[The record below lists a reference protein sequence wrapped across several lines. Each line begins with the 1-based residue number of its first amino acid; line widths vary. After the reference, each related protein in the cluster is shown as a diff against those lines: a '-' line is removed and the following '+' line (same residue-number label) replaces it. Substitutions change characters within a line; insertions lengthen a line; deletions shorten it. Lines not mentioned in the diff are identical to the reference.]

1 VETAKKELGEE
12 KEETLKLLTPEAL
25 ELIAEL
31 CIKYLHVAEV
41 EKDVEA

>member
-1 VETAKKELGEE
+1 METAKKELGEE
-12 KEETLKLLTPEAL
+12 EEETLKLLTPEAL